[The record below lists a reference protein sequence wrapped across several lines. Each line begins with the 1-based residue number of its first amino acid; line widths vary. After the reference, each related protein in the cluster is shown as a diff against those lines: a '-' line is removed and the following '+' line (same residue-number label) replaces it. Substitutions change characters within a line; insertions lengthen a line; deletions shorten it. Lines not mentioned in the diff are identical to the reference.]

1 MRPKL
6 RTTLTIAI
14 AAVLLATSTAFA
26 AQQSPPDTRF
36 KVVLA
41 RVVTAQS
48 EHRLLIR
55 VKGPTRTV
63 KIRVTLDRAPGR
75 VIRAV
80 VRTVRTNRRVL
91 VPRLVI
97 PPTARQLHVR
107 ILGHV
112 G

>member
-1 MRPKL
+1 M
-6 RTTLTIAI
+6 LTIATAAALI
-14 AAVLLATSTAFA
+14 AASTALA
-26 AQQSPPDTRF
+26 ARQSPPDTRF

-41 RVVTAQS
+41 RVVTSQS
-48 EHRLLIR
+48 KHRLLIR
-55 VKGPTRTV
+55 VKGPAKTV
-63 KIRVTLDRAPGR
+63 KIRVTLERAPGR

-97 PPTARQLHVR
+97 PRTARGLHVR

>member
-1 MRPKL
+1 M
-6 RTTLTIAI
+6 IAAAAAAI
-14 AAVLLATSTAFA
+14 AASTALA

-41 RVVTAQS
+41 RVVTSQS
-48 EHRLLIR
+48 KQRLLIR
-55 VKGPTRTV
+55 VKGPTKSV
-63 KIRVTLDRAPGR
+63 KIRVTLERRPGR

-80 VRTVRTNRRVL
+80 VRTVRTNRRLL

-97 PPTARQLHVR
+97 PRTVHRLHVR

>member
-1 MRPKL
+1 MNNFIRFL
-6 RTTLTIAI
+6 ALVAAI
-14 AAVLLATSTAFA
+14 AAIAASTAVA

-41 RVVTAQS
+41 RIVTSQS
-48 EHRLLIR
+48 KHRLLIR
-55 VKGPTRTV
+55 VKGPAKTV
-63 KIRVTLDRAPGR
+63 KVRVTLERAPGR

-97 PPTARQLHVR
+97 PPTTRRLHVR

>member
-1 MRPKL
+1 MTNFSRL
-6 RTTLTIAI
+6 LAI
-14 AAVLLATSTAFA
+14 AAATAALALPAEALASA
-26 AQQSPPDTRF
+26 QSPPDSRF

-41 RVVTAQS
+41 RVVTSQS
-48 EHRLLIR
+48 KHRLLIR
-55 VKGPTRTV
+55 VKGPAKTV
-63 KIRVTLDRAPGR
+63 KIRVTLERGPGR

-80 VRTVRTNRRVL
+80 VRTVRTNRRLL

-97 PPTARQLHVR
+97 PRSTRQLHVR